1 MRSNSG
7 SDPRP
12 RRSPAWSGDPDS
24 EPSILPWPDRERP
37 SVPDAA
43 SPATYCYLLDA
54 DPDLAD
60 AFDLRTRIV
69 VRQVATAAT
78 IELPAGSEHLD
89 RGASADPAGLG
100 LLLLDGILTLE
111 VGVGDRAAAELLG
124 PGDLLQ
130 PRLAGVDALLEYR
143 ILRRPLTD
151 CRLAVLDLEF
161 VDRIR
166 PWPQVTL
173 TLLRR
178 CERRALDVG
187 VQRAITS
194 HPSLEVRLA
203 LLLWHL
209 GARWGRVE
217 SGGVRLELPL
227 THALL
232 GHLVAAERPSVS
244 RSLARLA
251 AQGLVTGGAGDWHLA
266 GSAEHCMS
274 ALVPR
279 AVQSL
284 HGDRGSDAR
293 PGRVTR

>member
-1 MRSNSG
+1 M
-7 SDPRP
+7 
-12 RRSPAWSGDPDS
+12 
-24 EPSILPWPDRERP
+24 PWPDRERP
-37 SVPDAA
+37 ALPSTA
-43 SPATYCYLLDA
+43 SPSTYCYLLDS

-60 AFDLRTRIV
+60 AFDLRTRMV

-78 IELPAGSEHLD
+78 IDVPAGSGQLD
-89 RGASADPAGLG
+89 AGPNADPTGLG
-100 LLLLDGILTLE
+100 LLLLDGLVALE
-111 VGVGDRAAAELLG
+111 VGVGDRSAAELLG

-130 PRLAGVDALLEYR
+130 PRVATVEALLEHR
-143 ILRRPLTD
+143 TFRRPLTP

-166 PWPQVTL
+166 PWQQIVL
-173 TLLRR
+173 TLLHR

-187 VQRAITS
+187 VQRAISS

-209 GARWGRVE
+209 AARWGRVQP
-217 SGGVRLELPL
+217 GGVRLELPL
-227 THALL
+227 THSLL

-251 AQGLVTGGAGDWHLA
+251 DQGLVAGGAGEWHLA
-266 GSAEHCMS
+266 GSADSCIG

-279 AVQSL
+279 SVPSL
-284 HGDRGSDAR
+284 HGDRGLDAR
-293 PGRVTR
+293 SSA